1 MFKDGFESM
10 TENILEPLTE
20 QSHSELRWYL
30 SDLSSEKLNVLLQQL
45 LEFIIFTLDQG
56 QGDAVSYT
64 YRYLYLSYYLCYMQ
78 IQLHLVLSNQE
89 IYI

>member
-20 QSHSELRWYL
+20 QIHGELRWYL

-56 QGDAVSYT
+56 QGDSVSYT
-64 YRYLYLSYYLCYMQ
+64 YRYLYLSFYLCYMQ
-78 IQLHLVLSNQE
+78 IQLHVVLSNQE

>member
-20 QSHSELRWYL
+20 QIHGELRWYL
-30 SDLSSEKLNVLLQQL
+30 SDLSSEKLYVLLQQL

-56 QGDAVSYT
+56 RGDSVSYT
-64 YRYLYLSYYLCYMQ
+64 YRY
-78 IQLHLVLSNQE
+78 
-89 IYI
+89 